1 MADDYKSTL
10 KKAKKSADAIRKK
23 RLTKERDILKKKRDK
38 ELLGKAKELYSKDK
52 KKKKKFDSGWP
63 KDMDPGMS
71 PDYKWNMLPDKEK
84 KKYEKF
90 RFKPS
95 KGYFLNK
102 GGSVNSRTIAKKY
115 FKGGL
120 V

>member
-1 MADDYKSTL
+1 MVDDYKSTL

-52 KKKKKFDSGWP
+52 KKRKFDFGWP
-63 KDMDPGMS
+63 KDMDPGMD
-71 PDYKWNMLPDKEK
+71 PNYRFNLLPEEEK
-84 KKYEKF
+84 KKRRKL
-90 RFKPS
+90 RIPVS
-95 KGYFLNK
+95 KGNLLNK
-102 GGSVNSRTIAKKY
+102 GGSVKLAKKY